1 MKFGNNFRHVLGTIE
16 TVVAEWIEVLK
27 KNESLDLEV
36 QIDVLKT
43 HVEREGMA

>member
-1 MKFGNNFRHVLGTIE
+1 MKLRDNFRDVLGMI
-16 TVVAEWIEVLK
+16 VVAEWIEVLK